1 MLKGERRVESVWIF
15 GPAGTGKSTLAKLY
29 AKRKG
34 EPFFVSGS
42 TRDIFQGY
50 EGKHTVI
57 LDELRPSS
65 IPYADLLR
73 ITDPYAMEHEVMAP
87 SRYSDKAIAAD
98 LVIVTTPYSP
108 LEFYGEQMRRSAT
121 YRPQNDVDGF
131 GQLERRLSVV
141 AEMQTREIC
150 LFEFRHDLDG
160 YWPVEGSSRTNPYSS
175 YARGLAPSSCA
186 NALYKELLDTVS
198 HLTA

>member
-150 LFEFRHDLDG
+150 L
-160 YWPVEGSSRTNPYSS
+160 S
-175 YARGLAPSSCA
+175 
-186 NALYKELLDTVS
+186 ELSLI
-198 HLTA
+198 HI

>member
-87 SRYSDKAIAAD
+87 SR
-98 LVIVTTPYSP
+98 
-108 LEFYGEQMRRSAT
+108 
-121 YRPQNDVDGF
+121 
-131 GQLERRLSVV
+131 
-141 AEMQTREIC
+141 
-150 LFEFRHDLDG
+150 
-160 YWPVEGSSRTNPYSS
+160 
-175 YARGLAPSSCA
+175 
-186 NALYKELLDTVS
+186 
-198 HLTA
+198 

>member
-1 MLKGERRVESVWIF
+1 MENRCADPRLIV
-15 GPAGTGKSTLAKLY
+15 
-29 AKRKG
+29 RK
-34 EPFFVSGS
+34 
-42 TRDIFQGY
+42 
-50 EGKHTVI
+50 
-57 LDELRPSS
+57 
-65 IPYADLLR
+65 
-73 ITDPYAMEHEVMAP
+73 
-87 SRYSDKAIAAD
+87 
-98 LVIVTTPYSP
+98 
-108 LEFYGEQMRRSAT
+108 
-121 YRPQNDVDGF
+121 NDVDGF

-150 LFEFRHDLDG
+150 LSEFRHDLDG

>member
-87 SRYSDKAIAAD
+87 SRYSCSQSEPSQRKF
-98 LVIVTTPYSP
+98 P
-108 LEFYGEQMRRSAT
+108 LT
-121 YRPQNDVDGF
+121 
-131 GQLERRLSVV
+131 
-141 AEMQTREIC
+141 
-150 LFEFRHDLDG
+150 
-160 YWPVEGSSRTNPYSS
+160 
-175 YARGLAPSSCA
+175 
-186 NALYKELLDTVS
+186 
-198 HLTA
+198 

>member
-57 LDELRPSS
+57 LTNFVPHPSPTPTCFAS
-65 IPYADLLR
+65 RIP
-73 ITDPYAMEHEVMAP
+73 
-87 SRYSDKAIAAD
+87 
-98 LVIVTTPYSP
+98 
-108 LEFYGEQMRRSAT
+108 MRWSMR
-121 YRPQNDVDGF
+121 
-131 GQLERRLSVV
+131 
-141 AEMQTREIC
+141 
-150 LFEFRHDLDG
+150 
-160 YWPVEGSSRTNPYSS
+160 
-175 YARGLAPSSCA
+175 
-186 NALYKELLDTVS
+186 
-198 HLTA
+198 